1 MKDHTRKTQGS
12 SGLKTVGLGCL
23 VIIIAI
29 GIGVGVVMNKVKKL
43 GGMEGAGRAI
53 AATGLLKI
61 TDAMLEGMHIPETD
75 RTAIM
80 APLETLGDQVRA
92 GEVTMQQ
99 GEAILGKIMEGPI
112 MGVLM
117 AQGFQGSYLD
127 ASSLTDAEKTEA
139 RLTINRFQQGFISEK
154 LDMETLNQLEQY
166 VTTPGSD
173 GTNNLKAELS
183 DEDLKSS
190 LAVMKSAA
198 NGASIPLS
206 ETPIDLPGL
215 FQKAIDSGLA
225 TAAATEPALTPVD
238 AP

>member
-1 MKDHTRKTQGS
+1 MKDHTRKTRGS

-29 GIGVGVVMNKVKKL
+29 GIGVGVVMNKVKKM

-53 AATGLLKI
+53 AATGLLKF
-61 TDAMLEGMHIPETD
+61 TDTILDGMNIPQTE
-75 RTAIM
+75 RSAIM
-80 APLETLGDQVRA
+80 APLKTLGDQVRA

-99 GEAILGKIMEGPI
+99 GEAIIGKIMEGPI

-127 ASSLTDAEKTEA
+127 TSSLTDAEKAEA
-139 RLTINRFQQGFISEK
+139 RLTINRFQQGFITEK
-154 LDMETLNQLEQY
+154 LDMETLNQLNQY
-166 VTTPGSD
+166 VTTPSSD
-173 GTNNLKAELS
+173 GKNNLKSELS

-190 LAVMKSAA
+190 LTVMKSAA
-198 NGASIPLS
+198 DDANIPLS

-215 FQKAIDSGLA
+215 FQKAINSGLA
-225 TAAATEPALTPVD
+225 TAAATGPALTPVE